1 MDPAAEK
8 RDTKRN
14 KEYINMLYNVADSQ
28 YGIPTRCPC
37 GGSIIHEVRGKD
49 DYDTLPGKLFF
60 TCKNYEADGFHYRQP
75 WVIGVQEQFERITK
89 RLEEV
94 EVVINWVPE
103 VNNKIQRLE
112 AEVKELTRE
121 VDNLTGQV
129 YNLSVQVDVLEKL
142 CFD

>member
-60 TCKNYEADGFHYRQP
+60 TCKNYE
-75 WVIGVQEQFERITK
+75 VIS
-89 RLEEV
+89 RLFSKSF
-94 EVVINWVPE
+94 I
-103 VNNKIQRLE
+103 
-112 AEVKELTRE
+112 
-121 VDNLTGQV
+121 
-129 YNLSVQVDVLEKL
+129 
-142 CFD
+142 